1 MTYQHI
7 LLATDLSPECHLVL
21 KPATELQKALG
32 CKLSLVHVI
41 EPLSMSFGA
50 DVPMDLGVLQ
60 EQQTLQASQRLKEV
74 LPDWPSLA
82 EANCHLRY
90 GQPKAEIH
98 QLAEEIGSDL
108 ILVGSHGRHGLA
120 LLLGSTA
127 SDLLSAAPCD
137 VLAVNLKKVMP

>member
-7 LLATDLSPECHLVL
+7 LIATDLSPECHLVL
-21 KPATELQKALG
+21 DPATQLQKLLG
-32 CKLSLVHVI
+32 CTLSLVHVI

-50 DVPMDLGVLQ
+50 DVPMDLGILQ
-60 EQQTLQASQRLKEV
+60 EQQTRQAGERLNEV
-74 LPDWPSLA
+74 LPGWPGLQR
-82 EANCHLRY
+82 ENCHLRY

-98 QLAEEIGSDL
+98 QLAEEISCDL

-137 VLAVNLKKVMP
+137 VLAVNLQKHKL